1 MEAWNSCYTNK
12 MKKIS
17 QFFTFWHSLKN
28 EGMLFTATFKIFL
41 VIYVPLALIL
51 TILFYGIFQ
60 MDEAIQRALLEIH
73 QLSQT
78 AILMHLSIYYVVSL
92 VLLFGVVVYLSVLIV
107 GHRRMVEALG
117 QSSKEIIDLY
127 NHAPCG
133 YHSLD
138 VNGYFIR
145 INETEL
151 RWTGYSADE
160 VIGKMKLSDFLTPAS
175 YQRFQEEFPRFKEQG
190 FINDLEYEVR
200 RKDGSLFHVLLNAT
214 AVYDN
219 EGRYVMSR
227 STLFDIT
234 VRQGYEA
241 KIRELAFHDPLTR
254 LPNRQLLLDRINE
267 GLTKSEHSQLLL
279 AILFLD
285 LDKFKEINDQL
296 GHDIGDELLQ
306 TIAVRISA
314 SVRGSD
320 TVARAGGDEFIVV
333 LPEINDRHDAVLVAQ
348 KILEGIKSPLLIQ
361 GYELDV
367 SASIGV
373 AFYPSDGS
381 DAFELMKKADIA
393 MYVAKDAGGNCY
405 RLYSV

>member
-1 MEAWNSCYTNK
+1 
-12 MKKIS
+12 MKKIF
-17 QFFTFWHSLKN
+17 QFLTFWRELKKD
-28 EGMLFTATFKIFL
+28 GMAIKAVFNVFL
-41 VIYVPLALIL
+41 IIYIPLALIL

-60 MDEAIQRALLEIH
+60 MDEAIQGALLEIH
-73 QLSQT
+73 HMSQT
-78 AILMHLSIYYVVSL
+78 AILMHLSIYYAVSL
-92 VLLFGVVVYLSVLIV
+92 LLLLMVVAYLAVLIV
-107 GHRRMVEALG
+107 GHRKMVEALG

-138 VNGYFIR
+138 ANGIFIR
-145 INETEL
+145 INDTEL
-151 RWTGYSADE
+151 SWAGYSAEE

-175 YQRFQEEFPRFKEQG
+175 YDKFQEEFPRFKEQG

-214 AVYDN
+214 AVYDD

-241 KIRELAFHDPLTR
+241 KIRELAYHDSLTR
-254 LPNRQLLLDRINE
+254 LPNRQLLLDRINQ
-267 GLTKSEHSQLLL
+267 GLAKTERSQLLL

-285 LDKFKEINDQL
+285 LDKFKDINDRL
-296 GHDIGDELLQ
+296 GHDIGDELLK
-306 TIAVRISA
+306 TVAVRVSA

-320 TVARAGGDEFIVV
+320 TVARAGGDEFIIV
-333 LPEINDRHDAVLVAQ
+333 LPEISDRHDAVLVAQ
-348 KILEGIKSPLLIQ
+348 KILAGMGSSIYIK

-367 SASIGV
+367 SASIGI

-381 DAFELMKKADIA
+381 DAFELMKKADTA
-393 MYVAKDAGGNCY
+393 MYVAKDAGRNCY